1 MTTNSNPSQLQHRPL
16 LTIAY
21 STLADRVGNIVLP
34 EQRSDREVLIIIQNL
49 GGIALFDVPQRSDVR
64 VLELQSRGVAKSRNE
79 ALRQAKGKY
88 LIFADDD
95 IIFKEAGLAAAVDY
109 LELNPNVA
117 FVLGQAVDEHGR
129 LRKNYATAVT
139 RLTHFNS
146 AKAATYEM
154 LVRVDASRS
163 KNVWFDEDF
172 GAGATNYLGDE
183 YIFIVDLIKA
193 GLRCVFLPATLAVHP
208 AVSSGSIWGTERDLQ
223 ARAIIFTRVF
233 GIWSPFVRAAFGAKH
248 LGRELNFKRYL
259 RFIRG

>member
-1 MTTNSNPSQLQHRPL
+1 MTQPL

-34 EQRSDREVLIIIQNL
+34 QQRSDREVLIIIQNL
-49 GGIALFDVPQRSDVR
+49 GGIALFDVPQRQDVR

-95 IIFKEAGLAAAVDY
+95 IVFKEDGLAAAIDY
-109 LELNPNVA
+109 LELNPKVA

-129 LRKNYATAVT
+129 LRKNYAKTVE

-154 LVRVDASRS
+154 LVRVSASRD
-163 KNVWFDEDF
+163 KDVWFDEDF

-193 GLRCVFLPATLAVHP
+193 GVFTALIAQDPAAEARLAIKTLVEYIKNKKSP
-208 AVSSGSIWGTERDLQ
+208 AQRDVVIANVTLD
-223 ARAIIFTRVF
+223 ANT
-233 GIWSPFVRAAFGAKH
+233 SAADLKKYTYVAK
-248 LGRELNFKRYL
+248 
-259 RFIRG
+259 

>member
-1 MTTNSNPSQLQHRPL
+1 MKHLL

-34 EQRSDREVLIIIQNL
+34 EQRDDREVLVIVQNL
-49 GGIALFDVPQRSDVR
+49 GGIALFDLPQRSDVR
-64 VLELQSRGVAKSRNE
+64 VLELQSMGVAKSRNE

-95 IIFKEAGLAAAVDY
+95 IIFKEDGLAAAVDY
-109 LELNPNVA
+109 LELNPKVA
-117 FVLGQAVDEHGR
+117 FVLAQAVDEHGR
-129 LRKNYATAVT
+129 LRKKYATAPT
-139 RLTHFNS
+139 RLTSFNS

-154 LVRVDASRS
+154 LVRVSASRE
-163 KNVWFDEDF
+163 KQVWFDESF

-193 GLRCVFLPATLAVHP
+193 GLRCMFLPATVAVHP
-208 AVSSGSIWGTERDLQ
+208 AVSSGSIWGTERDLR
-223 ARAIIFTRVF
+223 ARAVIFSRVF
-233 GIWSPFVRAAFGAKH
+233 GVWAPFIRAAFGARH
-248 LGRELNFKRYL
+248 LGRELNFSRFL